1 MKISHKKVFQF
12 LFYVIPAMLAI
23 IFFILF
29 MNKNN
34 ELHKTE
40 NGFKDKIEKYSRMRK
55 ELIAD
60 YKEKEKFSG
69 YQKILK

>member
-60 YKEKEKFSG
+60 YKEKFSG